1 MNRARL
7 NNELFDSLSL
17 DAVAESILDKMHEH
31 TPSFLMESEK
41 NTERQL
47 EEYTR
52 RIARQYLPK
61 NNLDVSPLIEGY
73 ADGLVDSICDANR
86 AHFETGMKVGAVL
99 LMQLLGL

>member
-1 MNRARL
+1 MPIK

-61 NNLDVSPLIEGY
+61 NKYEKY
-73 ADGLVDSICDANR
+73 ESIVEPAGCKR
-86 AHFETGMKVGAVL
+86 A
-99 LMQLLGL
+99 